1 MSSSNHSN
9 AVEAGMASERETAV
23 RSDVATAKV
32 FFFVAAF
39 LSLIAS
45 VYLFF
50 SGQRTEGIFVGLWV
64 PSILASGALLLSGP
78 RHE

>member
-1 MSSSNHSN
+1 MSNLNHPN
-9 AVEAGMASERETAV
+9 AVEAHAASERMDAI
-23 RSDVATAKV
+23 RSDAGTAKAI
-32 FFFVAAF
+32 FFVAAL
-39 LSLIAS
+39 LSLVAS